1 MKNTNYCIID
11 HIGALESNE
20 VMKACYKLA
29 FEISEKKATYTMKG
43 FCQKISRNPNTKV
56 SDKQKNFVRF
66 NKHPEEVILI
76 CDEFNTNAH
85 WIADVWAEKT
95 DKLTV
100 IEGSTMEVYTM
111 QDIHPEWF
119 AEHYITENSIYRRCA
134 NIWANALGWSF
145 SAPLYRDNKINATEN
160 YIRNKQAC
168 QNVPETHQSKLSKI
182 ATRPESFLNS
192 KAVASEEECKQF
204 FNHYR
209 FLQQNDMLADSLEP
223 GYELCPHCHRPIFE
237 SAEDCDWCDFHR
249 DNPMNFTP
257 YFDDS
262 YRDEDWDQF
271 PLLSFIQEVI
281 MKVLQRNNHLKLVLD
296 RGTYKIMDDKN
307 KILFETT
314 SIDLVYELF
323 QKGA

>member
-66 NKHPEEVILI
+66 NKHPEEVVLI
-76 CDEFNTNAH
+76 CNDFNTSAQ
-85 WIADVWAEKT
+85 WIADIWAEKT

-100 IEGSTMEVYTM
+100 IEASTMEVLTLE
-111 QDIHPEWF
+111 DIHPEWF
-119 AEHYITENSIYRRCA
+119 AEHYLTENSIYRRCA

-145 SAPLYRDNKINATEN
+145 SAPLYRDNNIDAEN
-160 YIRNKQAC
+160 YHRVKSNCKTESVIAHKNMLKKEAEMKETFIKNCPTSWTNAQKEHAWNIRLGEIRQKLW
-168 QNVPETHQSKLSKI
+168 ETTTKRNTTSKI
-182 ATRPESFLNS
+182 ASNPKSFLNT

-262 YRDEDWDQF
+262 YRDEDWD
-271 PLLSFIQEVI
+271 
-281 MKVLQRNNHLKLVLD
+281 
-296 RGTYKIMDDKN
+296 
-307 KILFETT
+307 
-314 SIDLVYELF
+314 
-323 QKGA
+323 